1 MGHKVSPVG
10 FRVGVT
16 EPWRSRWFT
25 DKRSYGLWLIQDQ
38 KIREYLRREPELKDA
53 GISRVEIERMGDNE
67 VITVHVYAARVG
79 LVIGS
84 QGKKIDRLE
93 GDLGAIASAP
103 VNLKVQEVASPE
115 MDAPILSRTIADEL
129 ARRSPYRRVIRN
141 VAERVME
148 QGAKGVKI
156 QVKGRLGG
164 AEIARKEKV
173 VRGKVPL
180 QTLRAEIDYGTATA
194 RLTKGTI
201 GVKVWI
207 YKGDR
212 LTDRLDK
219 KEGGPEAGGRGM
231 RRRAAPRPPMPSD
244 GPRPGVHGPS
254 GDRPGRGPR
263 RGPRPGRGGG
273 PR

>member
-1 MGHKVSPVG
+1 MGQKVSPIG

-25 DKRSYGLWLIQDQ
+25 DKRHYGSWLVADQ
-38 KIREYLRREPELKDA
+38 KIREYLRTEKDLKDA
-53 GISRVEIERMGDNE
+53 GIARVEVERMGDNE
-67 VITVHVYAARVG
+67 LITVHIHAARVG

-93 GDLGAIASAP
+93 GDLGAIAGTP
-103 VNLKVQEVASPE
+103 VNIKVQEVAEPE
-115 MDAPILSRTIADEL
+115 TNAQIVSRTIADEL

-180 QTLRAEIDYGTATA
+180 GTLRAQIEYGFSVAS
-194 RLTKGTI
+194 LSKGTI

-207 YKGDR
+207 YHGDR
-212 LTDRLDK
+212 LHDQLSAPTAT
-219 KEGGPEAGGRGM
+219 P
-231 RRRAAPRPPMPSD
+231 AAEKRPP
-244 GPRPGVHGPS
+244 R
-254 GDRPGRGPR
+254 RRGPR
-263 RGPRPGRGGG
+263 RSDGGAT
-273 PR
+273 